1 MDKKNSLAKNSI
13 YYLIYN
19 VLNILFP
26 FITGI
31 YVSRVLLP
39 DGVGAVAYAQNIAQ
53 YFVILAFLGIPTYG
67 LREIAKVKDDKE
79 QLNRLYSELF
89 IINFVS
95 TIIFLSI
102 YIGLVCAVPKFNQ
115 DLSLYLVVGILIAMN
130 VFNIS
135 WLYEGLEEF
144 KFESVRS
151 IIFKAVSFVFLVL
164 LVKGPEDVLWYAAV
178 TVVGTAG
185 NYIVNIIYHGK
196 FAHFTLKNLQFK
208 RHIKPIMY
216 LVAVNLAIEIYTMVD
231 TTMIGIFCAEENVA
245 FYSYGSKIQKILLQV
260 VNTFTMVV
268 VPRLSLYYKI
278 GDQEQFNKLL
288 SDILRV
294 ILILSIPMVIGTQFV
309 AVYVIEVLYTE
320 TYLPAALVL
329 RILSVLLIISPI
341 GYLLGSR
348 VCLVTG
354 HENKMLIS
362 VAVGAVVNVIG
373 NLFLIPRF
381 SETGAAIASV
391 ISEVIVMIIYI
402 IQSFRFYKLIS
413 VWKNLIKIILAA
425 GIMTGCLFL
434 CELIPVSIIWKLI
447 IEVVS
452 AVVVYFVVLVIL
464 REEDI
469 SKVCLKLRQKLTK
482 S

>member
-1 MDKKNSLAKNSI
+1 MNSKSIAKNSI

-31 YVSRVLLP
+31 YVARVLLP

-89 IINFVS
+89 IINFCS

-102 YIGLVCAVPKFNQ
+102 YIGLILFVPKFSQN
-115 DLSLYLVVGILIAMN
+115 LSLYLIVGILIALN

-144 KFESVRS
+144 KFESVRN
-151 IIFKAVSFVFLVL
+151 IGFKAFSFVFLVV
-164 LVKGPEDVLWYAAV
+164 LVRGPEDVLWYAAV

-185 NYIVNIIYHGK
+185 NYIVNMVYHGK
-196 FAHFTLKNLQFK
+196 FARFTFKNLKFK
-208 RHIKPIMY
+208 RHLKPILY

-231 TTMIGIFCAEENVA
+231 TTMIGIFCSDENVA
-245 FYSYGSKIQKILLQV
+245 YYSYGSKIQKILLQV
-260 VNTFTMVV
+260 VNTFTMVI
-268 VPRLSLYYKI
+268 VPRLSLYFKSE
-278 GDQEQFNKLL
+278 DLDKFNNLL
-288 SDILRV
+288 SNTLRV
-294 ILILSIPMVIGTQFV
+294 ILILAIPMVIGTQFV
-309 AVYVIEVLYTE
+309 ANYIIEILYTE
-320 TYLPAALVL
+320 TYLPSAIILK
-329 RILSVLLIISPI
+329 ILSVLLVISPI

-354 HENKMLIS
+354 HENKMLTS
-362 VAVGAVVNVIG
+362 VTVGAVVNVIG
-373 NLFLIPRF
+373 NLILIPKYL
-381 SETGAAIASV
+381 EMGAAVASL
-391 ISEVIVMIIYI
+391 ISELVVMIIYLL
-402 IQSFRFYKLIS
+402 QSFKFYKLVSI
-413 VWKNLIKIILAA
+413 WKNLLKVAIASF
-425 GIMTGCLFL
+425 IMTICLLL
-434 CELIPVSIIWKLI
+434 CEIINITIIWKLI
-447 IEVVS
+447 IEILS
-452 AVVVYFVVLVIL
+452 AMIVYAVMLIIL
-464 REEDI
+464 REEDVL
-469 SKVCLKLRQKLTK
+469 KVCLKVRQKIKK